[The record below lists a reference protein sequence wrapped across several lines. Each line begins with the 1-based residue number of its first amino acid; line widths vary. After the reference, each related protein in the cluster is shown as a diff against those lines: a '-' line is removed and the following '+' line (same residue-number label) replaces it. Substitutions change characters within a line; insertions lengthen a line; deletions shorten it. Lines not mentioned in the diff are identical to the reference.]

1 MKILHVIT
9 SLQIGGAEKL
19 VAEIVPMLIAYGH
32 QVDVV
37 AFDDSEPNF
46 SKLLTDKGIK
56 VTFFGKG
63 VYKLSNLFRLGK
75 MMKEYDIVHTHNTSP
90 QYFAAIAS
98 LWARKPKLVYTEHN
112 TANRMRSIS
121 GFSVF
126 LKWIYRRYQMNI
138 CISDKAEENLRTYLG
153 LVKTKS
159 ESKLSSNICTI
170 YNGVNVHHF
179 HDASPIAGLHPEG
192 KTLVVMVAA
201 FRPQKDQDTL
211 IKAFSYLPEDKYEL
225 WIVGDGERRTEL
237 EALAKGMENIKFLG
251 VRSDIPEILNTADI
265 VVMSSHYEGLS
276 LSSVE
281 GMSVGKPFVAS
292 DVDGLHEVVE
302 GYGILVPHQDAN
314 ALADEITH
322 LATDTTYYQQVADK
336 CWQRAQMFDIQKMVE
351 GYEKVYEEI
360 MEKIVD
366 LRK

>member
-19 VAEIVPMLIAYGH
+19 VAEIVPMLTAYGH

-63 VYKLSNLFRLGK
+63 VYKLSNLFLLGR
-75 MMKEYDIVHTHNTSP
+75 MMGEYDIVHTHNTSP

-112 TANRMRSIS
+112 TANRMRSIP

-126 LKWIYRRYQMNI
+126 LKWVYGRYQKNI
-138 CISDKAEENLRTYLG
+138 CISDKAEDNLRVYLG
-153 LVKTKS
+153 VEKS
-159 ESKLSSNICTI
+159 ESKLKSKLKLNFNICTI

-179 HDASPIAGLHPEG
+179 HDASPIAVLHPEG
-192 KTLVVMVAA
+192 KTVVVMVAA

-211 IKAFSYLPEDKYEL
+211 IKAFSYLPENKYEL
-225 WIVGDGERRTEL
+225 WIVGDGERRNEL
-237 EALAKGMENIKFLG
+237 ETLSQGKENIKFLG

-302 GYGILVPHQDAN
+302 GYGILAPHQDAN

-351 GYEKVYEEI
+351 GYEKVYEE
-360 MEKIVD
+360 MM
-366 LRK
+366 R